1 MATRK
6 RYWVVPNDGNWSVK
20 HEGRVLS
27 NHYTKSAAVD
37 AGRKVAVANQPSQLT
52 ILRQDGTIETEYTY
66 GSDPYPPK
74 G

>member
-1 MATRK
+1 MARH
-6 RYWVVPNDGNWSVK
+6 RYWVVPQGGNWAVK
-20 HEGRVLS
+20 YESRVLS
-27 NHYTKSAAVD
+27 SHYLKSAAIE
-37 AGRKVAVANQPSQLT
+37 AGRKVAIANQPSQLT